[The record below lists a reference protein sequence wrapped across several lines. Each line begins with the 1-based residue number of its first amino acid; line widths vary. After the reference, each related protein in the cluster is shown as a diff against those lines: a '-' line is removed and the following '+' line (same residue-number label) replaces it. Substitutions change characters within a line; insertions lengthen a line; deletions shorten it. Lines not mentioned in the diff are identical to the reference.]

1 MQLDKADFKPCSSPF
16 SVKAKS
22 KGGKGKKHTIS
33 IQATDEA
40 GNVGDPAIVKFTVIK
55 KG

>member
-1 MQLDKADFKPCSSPF
+1 
-16 SVKAKS
+16 VKAKS

-33 IQATDEA
+33 IKAKDKA
-40 GNVGDPAIVKFTVIK
+40 GNVGKAATAKFKVIK